1 MVRENDL
8 ELKGLSCGSSE
19 VGVPG
24 MMRTVLSHSG
34 GRFLV
39 LKLRCG
45 SRFLV
50 DGLPFAE
57 NGFGGKPALVA
68 LGLVIEGIF
77 ILVELGH
84 GFSMDLEGICNE
96 ERFGR
101 LGSGTDGI
109 SPSCSVCL
117 QACGSVESDV
127 DSSRVCDSAPELS
140 MDLERRSGFIR
151 NLEQKS

>member
-8 ELKGLSCGSSE
+8 ELEGLSCGPSE

-24 MMRTVLSHSG
+24 MMRTVLSHSW

-39 LKLRCG
+39 LKLCCG

-50 DGLPFAE
+50 DGLSFAE
-57 NGFGGKPALVA
+57 FGFGGKLALIA
-68 LGLVIEGIF
+68 LGLVIGGIF

-84 GFSMDLEGICNE
+84 GFSMGLVGICNE

-101 LGSGTDGI
+101 LGCGTEGV

-117 QACGSVESDV
+117 TAYKTIHH
-127 DSSRVCDSAPELS
+127 PT
-140 MDLERRSGFIR
+140 
-151 NLEQKS
+151 